1 MKMHKL
7 IALAIWGLFLSI
19 SNISAQDY
27 SWDDFVEEMADDAS
41 LSQEIIFED
50 LYERHLN
57 PININ
62 NTSIEELMHLPFL
75 TEQQCRDI
83 VDYAEKYAPVNTT
96 GELMM
101 IPSLD
106 LKTRRYLQLFVT
118 AGPPKT
124 ADKGLKGIINRS
136 KSELTIRTDIPLYRK
151 AGYKDYPDSVLEA
164 SPNKVYAGSPLYH
177 SVRFKFNADDK
188 LTAGL
193 ILEKDAGEKGIDYYS
208 AYVMLKSAGILR
220 TAIAG
225 KYRIA
230 FGKGLVVNTGASYGK
245 AMTLSSLGK
254 TDRGIRPHSS
264 TSESGYM
271 TGGAATLGFGKLS
284 VSAFASWR
292 DNDATLN
299 SDSTVSSIKTDGL
312 HRTELEKSK
321 KGNLKSFSVGG
332 NIGYRFRNCGLS
344 LTAATTHYSRMLNPK
359 WNTESSLYRYYNPR
373 GTDFTSTGLSYYWNG
388 TVLSLSGET
397 ALSTNGA
404 IATINAL
411 QWNLSYSNQFMF
423 IFRHYSHRYNAVLA
437 NSFGENGEVRNETGL
452 FAGWNAELPLGINL
466 ETYFDIFRFPW
477 LRYQVSDA
485 SYGYEGMIQATYPCS
500 KDVELSLKFTT
511 KSKQK
516 DFDYENGS
524 MLKMNSSYK
533 IRMQGRWQINK
544 SFSSKTGFYMSF
556 IKNWKEK
563 TDKGLM
569 VSENIRWQHPR
580 NRSKIELFLAYFKT
594 DSYFSRL
601 YAYESG
607 LLYAYNMQSYAYH
620 GIRTS
625 LVGSVN
631 IMRKLK
637 INAKIGATIYFNRK
651 TISSSTEQISQNHKE
666 DIQIQMQWAF

>member
-7 IALAIWGLFLSI
+7 IALAIWGLVLSI

-271 TGGAATLGFGKLS
+271 TGGRQSEKFLGRRKYRIQIPQL
-284 VSAFASWR
+284 
-292 DNDATLN
+292 
-299 SDSTVSSIKTDGL
+299 
-312 HRTELEKSK
+312 RT
-321 KGNLKSFSVGG
+321 F
-332 NIGYRFRNCGLS
+332 
-344 LTAATTHYSRMLNPK
+344 
-359 WNTESSLYRYYNPR
+359 
-373 GTDFTSTGLSYYWNG
+373 
-388 TVLSLSGET
+388 
-397 ALSTNGA
+397 TNGGHH
-404 IATINAL
+404 TLLKNA
-411 QWNLSYSNQFMF
+411 
-423 IFRHYSHRYNAVLA
+423 
-437 NSFGENGEVRNETGL
+437 
-452 FAGWNAELPLGINL
+452 
-466 ETYFDIFRFPW
+466 
-477 LRYQVSDA
+477 
-485 SYGYEGMIQATYPCS
+485 
-500 KDVELSLKFTT
+500 
-511 KSKQK
+511 
-516 DFDYENGS
+516 
-524 MLKMNSSYK
+524 
-533 IRMQGRWQINK
+533 
-544 SFSSKTGFYMSF
+544 
-556 IKNWKEK
+556 
-563 TDKGLM
+563 
-569 VSENIRWQHPR
+569 
-580 NRSKIELFLAYFKT
+580 
-594 DSYFSRL
+594 
-601 YAYESG
+601 
-607 LLYAYNMQSYAYH
+607 QS
-620 GIRTS
+620 
-625 LVGSVN
+625 
-631 IMRKLK
+631 
-637 INAKIGATIYFNRK
+637 
-651 TISSSTEQISQNHKE
+651 
-666 DIQIQMQWAF
+666 